1 MGSVEV
7 NETSE
12 PFQRMTSSQFLQL
25 PETNLLVQLLDGYV
39 IRSIEAETTSL
50 SHQDIVLNVGLLFRQ
65 RAKEL
70 GGKAYV
76 APVDVYFDE
85 FNMPQPDVI
94 WLAPDTQCQMVG
106 TQRLSGAP
114 DLIAEVLSPST
125 AHLDRKK
132 KFRLYEKYGVR
143 EYWLIDPRDQLVEVW
158 QHQEGRFL
166 LLDVYGVGETF
177 TSSLIG
183 EIEVAVLFTS

>member
-1 MGSVEV
+1 MTQQIKV
-7 NETSE
+7 
-12 PFQRMTSSQFLQL
+12 RMTATEFLRL
-25 PETNLLVQLLDGYV
+25 PETNLPVQLIDGEV
-39 IRSIEAETTSL
+39 VKMNTPEL
-50 SHQDIVLNVGLLFRQ
+50 PHQDIVGSTAILFKLKAR
-65 RAKEL
+65 EL

-85 FNMPQPDVI
+85 RNIPQPDVI
-94 WLAPDTQCQMVG
+94 WLAPDTKCEMVG

-125 AHLDRKK
+125 ASIDRKK

-158 QHQEGRFL
+158 RHEGGRFM
-166 LLDVYGVGETF
+166 LLDVYEVGETF
-177 TSSLIG
+177 TSALIG
-183 EIEVAVLFTS
+183 TVEVAVLFAT